1 MRVKR
6 LFSIILSVSMSI
18 ALMPILDLS
27 TALANDTMIY
37 EWDFLYYT
45 LFYLFS
51 KPMHIPLFLSLL
63 ANITYFAK
71 FNFSKY

>member
-37 EWDFLYYT
+37 EWDFRDYSGDEAVSST
-45 LFYLFS
+45 V
-51 KPMHIPLFLSLL
+51 KQARPMRYQTMFL
-63 ANITYFAK
+63 K
-71 FNFSKY
+71 FILQTVTA